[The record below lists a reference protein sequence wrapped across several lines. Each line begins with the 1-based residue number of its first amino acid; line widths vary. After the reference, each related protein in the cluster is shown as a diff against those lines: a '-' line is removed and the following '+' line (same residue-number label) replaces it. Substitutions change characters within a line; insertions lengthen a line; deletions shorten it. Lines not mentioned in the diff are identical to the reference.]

1 MTTKKTDAGREY
13 DIDGKTFTWHP
24 LDDDDQPGNLEAVRI
39 PLRLKL
45 KVIRSMA
52 DRDLDAGAMFAI
64 LEALIPNQ
72 AEALDEMD
80 VNDFQA
86 MFEAWQGEY
95 NALSGASLGEPSR
108 SAS

>member
-1 MTTKKTDAGREY
+1 MPTKKTATGREY
-13 DIDGKTFTWHP
+13 EVDGKTFTWHP
-24 LDDDDQPGNLEAVRI
+24 LDDDDQTGNLEDIKI

-52 DRDLDAGAMFAI
+52 DRDLDAGSMFSI

-72 AEALDEMD
+72 ADALDEMD

-86 MFEAWQGEY
+86 CFEAWQGEY